1 MFLMKGMRG
10 GLTKPICYT
19 VLIILLIL
27 LPLFITK
34 LYYIHIFIKT
44 LLYIIVV
51 SSLRTIALSGQV
63 SVAHA
68 AFMGIGGYFSG
79 VISKELGLTP
89 WLTMP
94 MGGLAAMI
102 IAVLIGYPFT
112 RVRAIYFSMV
122 SLLGGIAIVN
132 MIRVLQKWT
141 GSAGL
146 AGIPPL
152 SPINIPG
159 LINITFL
166 GQKVPYY
173 YFTLLLTLGSLL
185 VLYRIEHC
193 RIGMTWK
200 AIAQSYLVAS
210 SVGIN
215 EAGFR
220 VLALATGC
228 FFAGIAG
235 ASYAHYN
242 LVLTP
247 DTFSFLPSIFLV
259 MYMLVGGSDRFSG
272 PIIGTAILVMVPELL
287 RGLKEFTPLIM
298 GAIMLIVV
306 FLMPQGIAGMFDQIR
321 AKYGEVRNRKVPENA
336 A

>member
-1 MFLMKGMRG
+1 MFLTKGTRRP
-10 GLTKPICYT
+10 TKRIGYSI
-19 VLIILLIL
+19 LIILPFL

-34 LYYIHIFIKT
+34 PYYLHIFIIT

-79 VISKELGLTP
+79 VLAKEFGLTP
-89 WLTMP
+89 WLTIP
-94 MGGLAAMI
+94 LGGVAAMV

-122 SLLGGIAIVN
+122 SLFGGIAIVN
-132 MIRVLQKWT
+132 LIRVAQKWT
-141 GSAGL
+141 GAAGL

-152 SPINIPG
+152 SPIHIPG
-159 LINITFL
+159 LISITFL
-166 GQKVPYY
+166 GEKAAYY
-173 YFTLLLTLGSLL
+173 YFTLLLTLFSLL

-200 AIAQSYLVAS
+200 AIAQSHLVAS

-220 VLALATGC
+220 VLALGIGC

-235 ASYAHYN
+235 AGYAHYN

-247 DTFSFLPSIFLV
+247 NTFSFLPSIFMV
-259 MYMLVGGSDRFSG
+259 MYMLVGGRERFSG
-272 PIIGTAILVMVPELL
+272 PIIGTAILVLVPELF
-287 RGLKEFTPLIM
+287 RGLKMFAPLLL
-298 GAIMLIVV
+298 GAIMVIVV
-306 FLMPQGIAGMFDQIR
+306 FLMPRGIAGLFDQMT
-321 AKYGEVRNRKVPENA
+321 AKYGKVHNRKVSGSA
-336 A
+336 S

>member
-1 MFLMKGMRG
+1 MFLIMRMRR
-10 GLTKPICYT
+10 LTKPTGYAI
-19 VLIILLIL
+19 LIILLFL
-27 LPLFITK
+27 LPLFVTK
-34 LYYIHIFIKT
+34 PYYLHIFIVT
-44 LLYIIVV
+44 LFYIIVV
-51 SSLRTIALSGQV
+51 SSLRTISLSGQV

-79 VISKELGLTP
+79 VVSKELGLTP
-89 WLTMP
+89 WLTIP
-94 MGGLAAMI
+94 LGGLAAMI
-102 IAVLIGYPFT
+102 VAVLIGYPFT

-122 SLLGGIAIVN
+122 SLLGGMAIVN
-132 MIRVLQKWT
+132 IIRVCQKWT
-141 GSAGL
+141 GAAGL

-159 LINITFL
+159 LITIVFL

-173 YFTLLLTLGSLL
+173 YFTLLLTLVSLV
-185 VLYRIEHC
+185 VLHRIEHC

-200 AIAQSYLVAS
+200 AIAQSHFVAS

-215 EAGFR
+215 EAGSR
-220 VLALATGC
+220 VLALAVGC

-247 DTFSFLPSIFLV
+247 NTFGFLPSIFLV
-259 MYMLVGGSDRFSG
+259 MYMLVGGRDRFGG
-272 PIIGTAILVMVPELL
+272 PIIGTAILVLVPELF
-287 RGLKEFTPLIM
+287 RGLKEFAPLIL
-298 GAIMLIVV
+298 GAIMVIVV
-306 FLMPQGIAGMFDQIR
+306 FLMPQGIAGLLDQIR
-321 AKYGEVRNRKVPENA
+321 ARHGEVRNRKVPGSA